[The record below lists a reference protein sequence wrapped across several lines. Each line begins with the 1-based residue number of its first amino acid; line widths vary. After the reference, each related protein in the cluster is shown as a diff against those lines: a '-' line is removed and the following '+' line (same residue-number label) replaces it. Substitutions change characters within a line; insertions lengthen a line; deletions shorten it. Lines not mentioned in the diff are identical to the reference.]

1 MIMYPE
7 DYSYTKEHE
16 WIKKDG
22 SEVTVGITNYAQKE
36 LGDIVYVDLPAAGK
50 KFAMGEAF
58 GSIESVK
65 AVSEIYAPVNM
76 EIVSVN
82 SAVTDAPELI
92 NQDPHGKGWLVKV
105 KLSNESDLDSLL
117 NSQEY
122 EDLISQEK
130 H

>member
-1 MIMYPE
+1 MYPE
-7 DYSYTKEHE
+7 EYRYTKEHE
-16 WIKKDG
+16 WIKKEN
-22 SEVTVGITNYAQKE
+22 SEITVGITNFAQKE

-76 EIVSVN
+76 EIVAIN
-82 SAVTDAPELI
+82 STVTDQPELI

-105 KLSNESDLDSLL
+105 KLSNDSELDSLL
-117 NSQEY
+117 NAHEY
-122 EDLISQEK
+122 EELVTSQEK

>member
-1 MIMYPE
+1 MYPE
-7 DYSYTKEHE
+7 EYSYTKEHE

-76 EIVSVN
+76 EVVSVN
-82 SAVTDAPELI
+82 SAVSDAPELI
-92 NQDPHGKGWLVKV
+92 NQDPHGKGWLVKI
-105 KLSNESDLDSLL
+105 KLSNESDVDSLL

-122 EDLISQEK
+122 EELISQEK

>member
-1 MIMYPE
+1 MYPE
-7 DYSYTKEHE
+7 ENRYTKEHE
-16 WIKKDG
+16 WIKKEN
-22 SEVTVGITNYAQKE
+22 SEITVGITNYAQKE
-36 LGDIVYVDLPAAGK
+36 LGDIVYVDLPAPGK
-50 KFAMGEAF
+50 KFATGEAF

-82 SAVTDAPELI
+82 STVTEQPELI

-105 KLSNESDLDSLL
+105 KLSNESELDSLL
-117 NSQEY
+117 SSQQY
-122 EDLISQEK
+122 EELISQEK

>member
-1 MIMYPE
+1 MYPD
-7 DYSYTKEHE
+7 DYRYTKEHE
-16 WIKKDG
+16 WIKKEN
-22 SEVTVGITNYAQKE
+22 SEAIVGITTYAQKE
-36 LGDIVYVDLPAAGK
+36 LGDIVYVELPAIGK

-65 AVSEIYAPVNM
+65 AVSEIYAPLEM

-82 SAVTDAPELI
+82 STVGDQPELI

-105 KLSNESDLDSLL
+105 KLGNNSDLDSLL
-117 NSQEY
+117 SASEY
-122 EDLISQEK
+122 EELISQEK

>member
-1 MIMYPE
+1 MYPE

-92 NQDPHGKGWLVKV
+92 NQDPHGKGWLVKI
-105 KLSNESDLDSLL
+105 KLSNESDVDSLL
-117 NSQEY
+117 NSKEY
-122 EDLISQEK
+122 EELISQEK

>member
-1 MIMYPE
+1 MYPD
-7 DYSYTKEHE
+7 DYRYTKEHE
-16 WIKKDG
+16 WIKKEN
-22 SEVTVGITNYAQKE
+22 SETIVGITTYAQKE
-36 LGDIVYVDLPAAGK
+36 LGDIVYVELPAVGK

-65 AVSEIYAPVNM
+65 AVSEIYAPLEM

-82 SAVTDAPELI
+82 STVADQPELI

-105 KLSNESDLDSLL
+105 KLGNIADLDSLL
-117 NSQEY
+117 SAGEY
-122 EDLISQEK
+122 EELISQEK

>member
-1 MIMYPE
+1 MYPD
-7 DYSYTKEHE
+7 DYRYTKEHE
-16 WIKKDG
+16 WIKKEN
-22 SEVTVGITNYAQKE
+22 SEAIVGITTYAQKE
-36 LGDIVYVDLPAAGK
+36 LGDIVYVELPAIGK

-65 AVSEIYAPVNM
+65 AVSEIYAPLEM

-82 SAVTDAPELI
+82 STVADQPELI

-105 KLSNESDLDSLL
+105 KLGNNSDLDSLL
-117 NSQEY
+117 SASEY
-122 EDLISQEK
+122 EELISQEK

>member
-1 MIMYPE
+1 MYPD
-7 DYSYTKEHE
+7 DYRYTKEHE
-16 WIKKDG
+16 WIKKEN
-22 SEVTVGITNYAQKE
+22 SEAIVGITTYAQKE
-36 LGDIVYVDLPAAGK
+36 LGDIVYVELPAVGK

-65 AVSEIYAPVNM
+65 AVSEIYAPLEM

-82 SAVTDAPELI
+82 STVADQPELI

-105 KLSNESDLDSLL
+105 KLGNNADLDSLL
-117 NSQEY
+117 SASEY
-122 EDLISQEK
+122 EELISQEK

>member
-1 MIMYPE
+1 MYPE

-16 WIKKDG
+16 WLKKDG
-22 SEVTVGITNYAQKE
+22 SDVTVGITNYAQKE

-76 EIVSVN
+76 EIVAVN
-82 SAVTDAPELI
+82 SAVADAPELI
-92 NQDPHGKGWLVKV
+92 NQDPHGKGWLVKI
-105 KLSNESDLDSLL
+105 KLSNESDVDSLL

-122 EDLISQEK
+122 EELISQEK

>member
-1 MIMYPE
+1 MYPD
-7 DYSYTKEHE
+7 DYRYTKEHE
-16 WIKKDG
+16 WIKKEN
-22 SEVTVGITNYAQKE
+22 SEAIVGITTYAQKE
-36 LGDIVYVDLPAAGK
+36 LGDIVYVELPAVGK

-65 AVSEIYAPVNM
+65 AVSEIYAPLEM

-82 SAVTDAPELI
+82 STVSDQPELI

-105 KLSNESDLDSLL
+105 KLGNIADLDSLL
-117 NSQEY
+117 SAGEY
-122 EDLISQEK
+122 EELISQEK

>member
-1 MIMYPE
+1 MYPD
-7 DYSYTKEHE
+7 DYRYTKEHE
-16 WIKKDG
+16 WIKKEN
-22 SEVTVGITNYAQKE
+22 SEAIVGITTYAQKE
-36 LGDIVYVDLPAAGK
+36 LGDIVYVELPAVGK

-65 AVSEIYAPVNM
+65 AVSEIYAPLEM

-82 SAVTDAPELI
+82 STVGDQPELI

-105 KLSNESDLDSLL
+105 KLGNNADLDSLL
-117 NSQEY
+117 SASEY
-122 EDLISQEK
+122 EELISQEK